1 MDWNVVVTA
10 YDWRGLRSARRLL
23 SRYGEVA
30 TTEFHNVLVLR
41 VADVAIFLEAISSAA
56 EHDISLRNDI
66 SRIMPAQA
74 TFGFATSAEFRE
86 KARTIARQWADRM
99 AGRSFHVRLHRRRG
113 DAPVKLSTQAEERY
127 LDDAILERLRELGQP
142 GRIDFQDPD
151 CVIDIE
157 TVGERAG
164 MSLWSRDDLKR
175 FPFLRVD

>member
-30 TTEFHNVLVLR
+30 RTEFHNVLVLK
-41 VADVAIFLEAISSAA
+41 VADVAAFLEAIAGAA
-56 EHDISLRNDI
+56 AHDVSMRNDI
-66 SRIMPAQA
+66 SRVMPAQA
-74 TFGFATSAEFRE
+74 TFAFATTAQFQEQ
-86 KARTIARQWADRM
+86 ARTIARQWADRM
-99 AGRSFHVRLHRRRG
+99 GGRSFHARLHRRRG
-113 DAPVKLSTQAEERY
+113 DAPVRLSAQAEERS
-127 LDDAILERLRELGQP
+127 LNDSILERLCELGQP

-151 CVIDIE
+151 YVLDIE
-157 TVGERAG
+157 TVGQRAG

>member
-30 TTEFHNVLVLR
+30 RTEFHNVLVLK
-41 VADVAIFLEAISSAA
+41 VPDVAAFLDAISAAA
-56 EHDISLRNDI
+56 EHDASMRNDI
-66 SRIMPAQA
+66 SRIVPAQA
-74 TFGFATSAEFRE
+74 TFAFATAAEFEE
-86 KARTIARQWADRM
+86 KARAIACQWAERM
-99 AGRSFHVRLHRRRG
+99 AGGSFHVRLHRRTGGSPARLRG
-113 DAPVKLSTQAEERY
+113 QAEERH
-127 LDDAILERLRELGQP
+127 LGVSILERLSELGQP
-142 GRIDFQDPD
+142 GRLDFEDPD
-151 CVIDIE
+151 YVLDIE

>member
-30 TTEFHNVLVLR
+30 RTEFHNVLVLK
-41 VADVAIFLEAISSAA
+41 VADVAAFLEAISAAA
-56 EHDISLRNDI
+56 EQDVSARNDI

-74 TFGFATSAEFRE
+74 TFAFATTAQFQEQ
-86 KARTIARQWADRM
+86 ARTIARQWAERI

-113 DAPVKLSTQAEERY
+113 DAPARLSAQAEEQS
-127 LDDAILERLRELGQP
+127 LDDSILERLRELGQP

-151 CVIDIE
+151 YVIDIE
-157 TVGERAG
+157 TVGQRAG
-164 MSLWSRDDLKR
+164 MSLWSRDDRKR

>member
-10 YDWRGLRSARRLL
+10 YDWRGLRTTRRLL

-30 TTEFHNVLVLR
+30 RTEFHNVLVLK
-41 VADVAIFLEAISSAA
+41 VADVAAFLEAITAA
-56 EHDISLRNDI
+56 AAHDVSMRNDI

-74 TFGFATSAEFRE
+74 TFAFATTAEFQER
-86 KARTIARQWADRM
+86 ARTIARQWADRM
-99 AGRSFHVRLHRRRG
+99 GGSSFHVRLHRRRG
-113 DAPVKLSTQAEERY
+113 DAPVRLSAQAEERS
-127 LDDAILERLRELGQP
+127 LNDSILERLRELGQP

-151 CVIDIE
+151 YVIDIE
-157 TVGERAG
+157 TVGQRAG

>member
-10 YDWRGLRSARRLL
+10 YDWRGLRSARRRL

-30 TTEFHNVLVLR
+30 RTEFHNVLVLK
-41 VADVAIFLEAISSAA
+41 VPDVAAFLEAISAAA
-56 EHDISLRNDI
+56 ERDASMRNDI

-74 TFGFATSAEFRE
+74 TFTFTTAGEFEE
-86 KARTIARQWADRM
+86 KARAIACQWADRM
-99 AGRSFHVRLHRRRG
+99 AGGLFHVRLHRRRG
-113 DAPVKLSTQAEERY
+113 DLPVKLSGQAEERY
-127 LDDAILERLRELGQP
+127 LDVGILERLRELGQP
-142 GRIDFQDPD
+142 GRIDFEDPD
-151 CVIDIE
+151 YVIDIE

>member
-30 TTEFHNVLVLR
+30 RTEFHNVLVLK
-41 VADVAIFLEAISSAA
+41 VADVAAFLEDISAA
-56 EHDISLRNDI
+56 AEDDVSVRNDI

-74 TFGFATSAEFRE
+74 TFAFGTTAEFEE
-86 KARTIARQWADRM
+86 KTRAIACQWADRI
-99 AGRSFHVRLHRRRG
+99 AGGSFHVRLHRRRG
-113 DAPVKLSTQAEERY
+113 DSPVKLSAQAEERY
-127 LDDAILERLRELGQP
+127 LDVSILERLRELGHT
-142 GRIDFQDPD
+142 GHLDFQDPD
-151 CVIDIE
+151 YVIDIE